1 VSLRA
6 LIEAKQRRTA
16 NWPLLVGNPSAAA
29 AEVDT
34 FRKALAAQQR
44 MLALKKEAGKRPTKA
59 ETQRAEVMRNDLK
72 ASLDRAAAAV
82 VNVELQS
89 LPDHEWEA
97 LFGDLEADEHGELDL
112 GPIHAAL
119 LAASCTDPELQ
130 DADWWTEQLKRPE
143 WTDGDK
149 AALSRLLLELNAFAP
164 QFDAL
169 GKG

>member
-1 VSLRA
+1 MSVRS
-6 LIEAKQRRTA
+6 LIEGKQRRTA

-29 AEVDT
+29 AEVET
-34 FRKALAAQQR
+34 FRKALVSHQR
-44 MLALKKEAGKRPTKA
+44 ALGLKKEAGKRPTKVDTQR
-59 ETQRAEVMRNDLK
+59 ETQLRDDLK
-72 ASLDRAAAAV
+72 AALDRAVATV
-82 VNVELQS
+82 VYIELQS
-89 LPDHEWEA
+89 LPDDQWEA
-97 LFGDLEADEHGELDL
+97 LFADLEPDAAGDLDL
-112 GPIHAAL
+112 GPIHASL

-130 DADWWTEQLKRPE
+130 DVDWWTAQLKRPE